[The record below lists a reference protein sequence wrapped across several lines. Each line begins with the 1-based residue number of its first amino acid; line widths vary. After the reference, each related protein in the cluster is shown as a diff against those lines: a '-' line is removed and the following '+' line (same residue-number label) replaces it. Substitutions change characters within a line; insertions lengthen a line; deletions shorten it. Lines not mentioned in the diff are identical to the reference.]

1 MDALKKA
8 EQEKREAAR
17 RLDEARERA
26 HAGSSEIQPDPE
38 ITAEMPLVPD
48 SPLPAELSLEPRT
61 SATGPMELM
70 ARPIPPAEPPP
81 QTEQSGPETQPELDP
96 ELLAP
101 AASREAKSPL
111 EFVEEIGP
119 EAMASFDQTFHGVAL
134 KDGAVPGMFDE
145 TLPGSSVEPPSE
157 PQRSYDQTLPGVPAA
172 QLARDIGGADQP
184 TPAAAQTV
192 FTAGHARRQDR
203 LYKWG
208 LGGLGVLVLIAAFI
222 FVYNVQTPV
231 APNTPSPWVA
241 RGIEAIPPP
250 ADPLLSQ
257 ADESLPESP
266 PEIPAPVVD
275 TAMEDSGVIAA
286 VGTEPPIAV
295 EDGSETGSEPAAT
308 EVAPPAES
316 APVPVAAAPVA
327 EPVVAPVADA
337 GPAEARMPA
346 APSSLV
352 RISRTRAASE
362 HDRMLRE
369 AYSYYQTGDY
379 EAAAIHYLAVLN
391 ERPDTL
397 DALLGM
403 GSIALR
409 QNDLQRAVDYFSRVL
424 RIDPRNQI
432 AAGALIGLQRNPDP
446 VASESAIKFMLQ
458 DNPDSAFL
466 YFVLG
471 NVYAAQSRWSEAQQA
486 FFDAYRNDSANADYA
501 LNLAASLDRLGQSQ
515 PALDYYGVALK
526 LAEGQSAGFDPVNV
540 RARIQALSGAGGQT
554 Q

>member
-1 MDALKKA
+1 
-8 EQEKREAAR
+8 
-17 RLDEARERA
+17 
-26 HAGSSEIQPDPE
+26 
-38 ITAEMPLVPD
+38 
-48 SPLPAELSLEPRT
+48 
-61 SATGPMELM
+61 MELM
-70 ARPIPPAEPPP
+70 AKPAPTDEPPP
-81 QTEQSGPETQPELDP
+81 QTEQSGSEAEPALAAEM
-96 ELLAP
+96 LAP
-101 AASREAKSPL
+101 AASKEPKTAL

-134 KDGAVPGMFDE
+134 TDGAVPGMFDE
-145 TLPGSSVEPPSE
+145 TLPGSSVEPPPE

-172 QLARDIGGADQP
+172 QLARDIGTDQP

-192 FTAGHARRQDR
+192 FTAGHARRPDR

-208 LGGLGVLVLIAAFI
+208 LGGLGVLVLIAVFV

-250 ADPLLSQ
+250 AELLPQ
-257 ADESLPESP
+257 AEAALPESP
-266 PEIPAPVVD
+266 PETAVPVIDPAI
-275 TAMEDSGVIAA
+275 ESSGAIAA
-286 VGTEPPIAV
+286 AGTEPQVTV
-295 EDGSETGSEPAAT
+295 EGGPEAAPEPAAPEPAAT
-308 EVAPPAES
+308 EAAVPAES
-316 APVPVAAAPVA
+316 APPVA

-337 GPAEARMPA
+337 GPAEIRTPE
-346 APSSLV
+346 APPSLV
-352 RISRTRAASE
+352 RIRRTRSASD

-369 AYSYYQTGDY
+369 AYSYYQAADY

-409 QNDLQRAVDYFSRVL
+409 QNDLQRAVDYFSRAL
-424 RIDPRNQI
+424 RVDPRNQI

-446 VASESAIKFMLQ
+446 VASESALKFMLQ
-458 DNPDSAFL
+458 ENPDSAFL

-486 FFDAYRNDSANADYA
+486 FFDAYRNDSANPDYA
-501 LNLAASLDRLGQSQ
+501 LNLAASLDRLGQAQ

-526 LAEGQSAGFDPVNV
+526 LAEGQPAGFDPASV
-540 RARIQALSGAGGQT
+540 RARVQALSSTGGQV